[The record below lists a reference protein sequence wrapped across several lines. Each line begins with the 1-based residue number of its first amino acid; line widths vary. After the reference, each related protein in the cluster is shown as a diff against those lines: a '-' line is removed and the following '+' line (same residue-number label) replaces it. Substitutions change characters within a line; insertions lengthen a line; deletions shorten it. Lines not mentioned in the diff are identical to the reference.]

1 MSHVVPTTI
10 LSHWNHRVEG
20 MQQSSNDFY
29 AQVERLIKGENVDG
43 VKIER
48 VNIAEGGVFSSKRE
62 YLQIRRG
69 EHVFHVCAAPFGTGF
84 FLSSWLGIKESGF
97 WAWLSE
103 LPVIGVLVQNILKPL
118 TYYKIDT
125 ALMFQSI
132 AHTAV
137 LRVLDDLTTTKGIRA
152 LTETE
157 RKPIMRDFFSRLGG
171 SG

>member
-1 MSHVVPTTI
+1 MSHVVPTVI

-29 AQVERLIKGENVDG
+29 AAVERLIRDENVDG

-48 VNIAEGGVFSSKRE
+48 VNISEGGVFSSKRE

-97 WAWLSE
+97 SAWLSE
-103 LPVIGVLVQNILKPL
+103 LPVIGVLVQNFLKPL

-171 SG
+171 KA